1 MSEPL
6 GYSRKSK
13 IDHPPSL
20 YEDYKSTVL
29 RHPKRKPVR
38 LDHTLSEVTGPLFK
52 SEKMDPGEDDLSIV
66 DGKEAQGQRIFVS
79 GRVLDENEKPIPN
92 TLIEILDQISSK
104 SNLSIYGISSGM
116 AHGPDLGSNKF
127 RTLKKPSVGLIVG
140 DGIDSYDAGEIWH
153 LMDIRYNIPI
163 TKLDNSKILNHDLE
177 RYNCIILP
185 NSFSLNETVAEK
197 LKIQLII

>member
-1 MSEPL
+1 MPWSNYYSPKALYSLMENIRVKVALEPFSIEGRNYDYGSIL
-6 GYSRKSK
+6 IPVQNQKYS
-13 IDHPPSL
+13 
-20 YEDYKSTVL
+20 
-29 RHPKRKPVR
+29 
-38 LDHTLSEVTGPLFK
+38 
-52 SEKMDPGEDDLSIV
+52 
-66 DGKEAQGQRIFVS
+66 
-79 GRVLDENEKPIPN
+79 PN

-116 AHGPDLGSNKF
+116 AQGPDLGSNKF
-127 RTLKKPSVGLIVG
+127 RILKPSVGLIVG

-185 NSFSLNETVAEK
+185 NSFGLNKTVAEK
-197 LKIQLII
+197 LKNLIKKVVI